1 MPAPSCPGSEVSA
14 RSAGLAAVR
23 RRLKAKWLYGSKKSR
38 VFAPLRQMPG
48 APVAPSANRLP
59 LLPSGPDGVHGALP
73 HRTQRLTKRCKHA
86 RRRGRDLN
94 PRGLSPY
101 ELSRPAH
108 SARLCDLSGLK
119 ASAHTATWR
128 RLSSKSRI
136 SIAKRHGTGKSG
148 ALRMRCKTPAATR
161 STADFASTRNDKCP
175 YCLPA
180 SQRAAS
186 LAK

>member
-1 MPAPSCPGSEVSA
+1 MV
-14 RSAGLAAVR
+14 
-23 RRLKAKWLYGSKKSR
+23 KWRYGSKRSR

-48 APVAPSANRLP
+48 APVAPRANRLP

-108 SARLCDLSGLK
+108 SARLCDLSELK
-119 ASAHTATWR
+119 GAACPANWR
-128 RLSSKSRI
+128 QPFSKSRI
-136 SIAKRHGTGKSG
+136 SIAKRPGSGKSQG
-148 ALRMRCKTPAATR
+148 IEDAEQNARRKNATAPTQYALPPTTLPRQ
-161 STADFASTRNDKCP
+161 STNVPTASR
-175 YCLPA
+175 PA
-180 SQRAAS
+180 SAPRPWQNRTGS
-186 LAK
+186 CPHRLS